1 MSTGARIVAASAAA
15 ATRLAARWLAARAA
29 QTAFAR
35 GACSIALAGGETP
48 RPAYAQLAALPL
60 ADSVPWAR
68 VDLWFGDERAV
79 PPSAA
84 ASNFRMVCEAF
95 APLLGDDAKAR
106 PRLHRLDAER
116 PDPGAAAADYD
127 AAAPLQFD
135 IVVLGIGA
143 DGHTASLFP
152 GSPALGE
159 TRRGYVAVE
168 VPALPPGRVTLTPP
182 RLAAAGD
189 LLVLATGAAKAEAV
203 ADALCGPWHPS
214 HCPAQLA
221 RRGTWILDAAAAAR
235 LADAAPERMDP

>member
-1 MSTGARIVAASAAA
+1 MSGGARIVAAGPAA

-29 QTAFAR
+29 LTAFSR

-48 RPAYAQLAALPL
+48 RPAYALLAALPL
-60 ADSVPWAR
+60 AESVPWPR
-68 VDLWFGDERAV
+68 IDLWFGDERAV
-79 PPSAA
+79 PPTAA

-95 APLLGDDAKAR
+95 APLLGDGAAAR
-106 PRLHRLDAER
+106 PRLHRLEAER
-116 PDPGAAAADYD
+116 SDPAAAAADYD
-127 AAAPLQFD
+127 AAAPPQFD

-168 VPALPPGRVTLTPP
+168 VPALPPGRVTLTPV

-203 ADALCGPWHPS
+203 ADALCGPWHPAL
-214 HCPAQLA
+214 CPAQLA

-235 LADAAPERMDP
+235 LADAAPERTDP